1 VGGTRDIAVN
11 VRVIAATNRDLER
24 AVSEGRFREDLYY
37 RLKVFPVTMPPLRER
52 PEDIPVLIDYFVQH
66 FNATLKQN
74 VTGFSPGALE
84 LMQGYA
90 WPGNVRELKN
100 IVERA
105 MVLSRSALVP
115 IDLLPREITGDESA
129 SGDAGYRKA
138 GGSDHRP
145 LADMEREYILK
156 VLRAE
161 GDNRTTTAKI
171 LGISRSTLHEK
182 LKRYNLA

>member
-1 VGGTRDIAVN
+1 

-24 AVSEGRFREDLYY
+24 AVADGRFREDLYY
-37 RLKVFPVTMPPLRER
+37 RLKVFPVTLPPLREH
-52 PEDIPVLIDYFVQH
+52 PEDIPVLIDYFVRH

-74 VTGFSPGALE
+74 IAGFSPEALV
-84 LMQGYA
+84 LMQAYA

-100 IVERA
+100 IIERA
-105 MVLSRSALVP
+105 MVLSHSALIPV
-115 IDLLPREITGDESA
+115 DLLPREITGEERA
-129 SGDAGYRKA
+129 QGDAGHRQA
-138 GGSDHRP
+138 GSEGFRS
-145 LADMEREYILK
+145 LAELEREYILK

-182 LKRYNLA
+182 LKKYSLA